1 MIDLDRHEDE
11 YLRIKRVRE
20 FVDSHFAATFF
31 GGAAA

>member
-1 MIDLDRHEDE
+1 MLDLVRHEDG

-31 GGAAA
+31 GGSA